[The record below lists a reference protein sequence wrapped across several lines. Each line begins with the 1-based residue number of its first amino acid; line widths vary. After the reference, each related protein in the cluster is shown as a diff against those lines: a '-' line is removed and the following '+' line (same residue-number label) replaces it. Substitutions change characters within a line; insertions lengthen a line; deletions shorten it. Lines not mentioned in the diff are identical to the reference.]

1 MIRRPPRSTLFP
13 YTTLFRSL
21 ILAKGFAYLGQPPV
35 IGEVIAGIV
44 LGPSFLGSDA
54 SALLL
59 PFTVAPFLGVI
70 AQLGV
75 DRKSTRLNS
84 SHSQISYAVFC
95 LKKKKQKR

>member
-21 ILAKGFAYLGQPPV
+21 DDLRKQNWIMKTYVAIFSAALAVLSSAHAQKGTLQFPKPV
-35 IGEVIAGIV
+35 
-44 LGPSFLGSDA
+44 D
-54 SALLL
+54 
-59 PFTVAPFLGVI
+59 TK
-70 AQLGV
+70 

-95 LKKKKQKR
+95 LKKKINPIHSPSLHTSTNC